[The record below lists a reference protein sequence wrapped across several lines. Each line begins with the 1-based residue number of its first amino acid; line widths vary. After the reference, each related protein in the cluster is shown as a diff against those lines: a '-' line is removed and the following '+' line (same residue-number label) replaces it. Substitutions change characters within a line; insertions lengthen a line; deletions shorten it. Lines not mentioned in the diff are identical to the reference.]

1 MNNLFKQDNQV
12 RTAYILTCDETNDR
26 SIFSKNVLENIG
38 FNIIFFNCIKNENK
52 VLSNKISMQKIYEII
67 ANGEEE
73 WVYVFE
79 DDINILED
87 IKIDE
92 LIEYENIS
100 DKFFYLGTCGFVN
113 NYKIYNDTKI
123 RGNEVVKVK
132 GMVRGLHAI
141 GLSKNGAKELLEY
154 SQKSS
159 KIYMDMILEE
169 FAQLNN
175 PNMVRYDLESY
186 ISGHRGIFFQDRNKF
201 PTSI

>member
-1 MNNLFKQDNQV
+1 
-12 RTAYILTCDETNDR
+12 
-26 SIFSKNVLENIG
+26 
-38 FNIIFFNCIKNENK
+38 
-52 VLSNKISMQKIYEII
+52 
-67 ANGEEE
+67 
-73 WVYVFE
+73 
-79 DDINILED
+79 
-87 IKIDE
+87 
-92 LIEYENIS
+92 
-100 DKFFYLGTCGFVN
+100 
-113 NYKIYNDTKI
+113 
-123 RGNEVVKVK
+123 
-132 GMVRGLHAI
+132 MVRGLHAI

>member
-123 RGNEVVKVK
+123 RDNEVVKVK